1 MFHENEGFSALFWGN
16 LWVFQ
21 LPALHLWWFFCCPST
36 SKAGT
41 ATAPPNLRDPQ
52 LEDAMLREVTGVFF
66 SPYIN
71 TFFVGSQI

>member
-1 MFHENEGFSALFWGN
+1 MKKRRLLCWVGGIYGFFSFQPF
-16 LWVFQ
+16 VFGG
-21 LPALHLWWFFCCPST
+21 WFRRPST